1 MQVLLAPHL
10 RRQRRLWCHLQAS
23 DPRGGRTV
31 SSHLRVETPGSEG
44 LPGRADWAPGVA
56 CFHSPAPAFKA
67 EKVTQQLPPLLP
79 PPTTAT
85 PSGVTSVALH
95 RASRSADKTPPPAL
109 PPGTEGGGHGLR
121 SPGDE

>member
-10 RRQRRLWCHLQAS
+10 RHQRRLWCHLQAS

-67 EKVTQQLPPLLP
+67 GEGASKWSLWLSLVPWLHMFPEGSL
-79 PPTTAT
+79 
-85 PSGVTSVALH
+85 AL
-95 RASRSADKTPPPAL
+95 
-109 PPGTEGGGHGLR
+109 
-121 SPGDE
+121 